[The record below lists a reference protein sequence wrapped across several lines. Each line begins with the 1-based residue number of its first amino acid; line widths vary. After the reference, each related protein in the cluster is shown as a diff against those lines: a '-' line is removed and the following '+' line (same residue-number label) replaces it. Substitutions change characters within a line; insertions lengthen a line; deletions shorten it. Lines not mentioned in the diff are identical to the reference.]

1 MSLTFRNIALRHGE
15 KHHKDLIAL
24 QTRAMKYASPNDIRI
39 FSICVDLP
47 PQELKEIEALRDV
60 PEESKRGSHTH
71 GFISMENTEA
81 NDDDDTSYPGSD
93 QGEPAGNAVPWH
105 RLREVNY
112 RRLAPLTQD
121 DANTNVSH
129 TVTDDEGDVAMK
141 EDDSDDRGSST
152 STSDA
157 RDDPDYQ
164 NWIDENTQK
173 DAAMHLDPDDREDYQ
188 SEASTTDASNC
199 IDYQNWMYD
208 NSDGNHGIPIDPR
221 LEDTPMPNAPDSS
234 LGDSSTNDIDVSD
247 AVQKWLHNTRGT
259 PISTEEMPLAA
270 SARDADPALPND
282 VQHSPTSGDITSEF
296 KSSDTF
302 DIFED
307 KVDPLG
313 NPTNGEAASSSV
325 QLCSTTVQSHS
336 NDDRD
341 AGDVCNDSPESSLD
355 SHSDSDSDAQSPST
369 LIQPRKDYWP
379 ERLKRKLDKAE
390 AKYKDYIRQRV
401 IFGRD
406 IATKA
411 ERTGKI
417 DDSALY
423 EFVRNNVAHPPK
435 VSVRELLALKDCIE
449 DVVDFNYDGKRN
461 LNEINREAHK
471 RKALRYEP
479 PGSTKR
485 FRSKRLGSSLRFVI
499 GIDQEWGDE
508 DN

>member
-15 KHHKDLIAL
+15 KHHKDLVAL

-164 NWIDENTQK
+164 NWIDE
-173 DAAMHLDPDDREDYQ
+173 
-188 SEASTTDASNC
+188 
-199 IDYQNWMYD
+199 
-208 NSDGNHGIPIDPR
+208 
-221 LEDTPMPNAPDSS
+221 DTPMPNAPDSS

-307 KVDPLG
+307 EADPLG
-313 NPTNGEAASSSV
+313 NPTNGEAASSSM

-341 AGDVCNDSPESSLD
+341 AGD
-355 SHSDSDSDAQSPST
+355 
-369 LIQPRKDYWP
+369 DYWP

-417 DDSALY
+417 DDSALC

-485 FRSKRLGSSLRFVI
+485 FRSKCLGSSLRFVI